1 MCQLYRIPIS
11 TIYQRAIGWNTGDEP
26 SCCDSSKNACVPT
39 HCASRRLP
47 RGSIRYPP
55 WSSSRYPPRPRSIWS
70 VGRVSD
76 GLRTISLA
84 NLIVLPR
91 PLDMFVNT
99 VPGPCVPGGRVEAL
113 AFTVSVIVTP
123 LVSVVPEVELAV
135 SQEGVLIE

>member
-1 MCQLYRIPIS
+1 MRYFRDAGVLYSLRKQATAAVIQQIS
-11 TIYQRAIGWNTGDEP
+11 SVVIKQ
-26 SCCDSSKNACVPT
+26 V
-39 HCASRRLP
+39 
-47 RGSIRYPP
+47 
-55 WSSSRYPPRPRSIWS
+55 PPRPRSIWS

-91 PLDMFVNT
+91 PLDTFVNT
-99 VPGPCVPGGRVEAL
+99 VPGPYVPGGKAEAP

>member
-1 MCQLYRIPIS
+1 VEDSHAPTLQVPIS
-11 TIYQRAIGWNTGDEP
+11 TIYRRNRLEEVMNRRAAVDAIFPRRRCALLTAQAGDRRG
-26 SCCDSSKNACVPT
+26 DPT
-39 HCASRRLP
+39 
-47 RGSIRYPP
+47 
-55 WSSSRYPPRPRSIWS
+55 

-91 PLDMFVNT
+91 PLDTFVNT
-99 VPGPCVPGGRVEAL
+99 VPGPYVPGGKAEAP

>member
-1 MCQLYRIPIS
+1 MRS
-11 TIYQRAIGWNTGDEP
+11 A
-26 SCCDSSKNACVPT
+26 

-47 RGSIRYPP
+47 RWSNRYPP

-76 GLRTISLA
+76 DLRTISLA

-91 PLDMFVNT
+91 PLANT
-99 VPGPCVPGGRVEAL
+99 VPGPYVPGGRLEAL

>member
-1 MCQLYRIPIS
+1 M
-11 TIYQRAIGWNTGDEP
+11 
-26 SCCDSSKNACVPT
+26 
-39 HCASRRLP
+39 P

-99 VPGPCVPGGRVEAL
+99 VPGPYVPGGRVEAL

>member
-1 MCQLYRIPIS
+1 MNRLA
-11 TIYQRAIGWNTGDEP
+11 AIVPRCLP
-26 SCCDSSKNACVPT
+26 S

-47 RGSIRYPP
+47 RESIRYPP
-55 WSSSRYPPRPRSIWS
+55 WSSSRYPPRSRSIWT

-84 NLIVLPR
+84 NLIVPPR

-99 VPGPCVPGGRVEAL
+99 VPGPYVPGGRVDAL
-113 AFTVSVIVTP
+113 AFTVSLIATP